1 MMKRLLLTLGLTVTA
16 VCGAL
21 AQKTDTSLERHNFF
35 YAGQSKQRRMFIV
48 KDGKVN
54 WAYQDQLKK
63 GEISDAV
70 LMSDGHILVAHQY
83 GVAEVTQDQQTV
95 WSYAAPKGTEIHTV
109 QPIGRTHVVFV
120 QNGKPAK
127 AVVMEIPACRI
138 VREFVLPVNEKG
150 SVHGQFRNAR
160 LTSRGTLL
168 IANMGLGCIHEYN
181 CNGQEID
188 RWTGMLPWSVQEMPK
203 TGNLLITGRKGLIQE
218 INRQG
223 HTVWQ
228 LNTTDYGV
236 TQPQKTIRLK
246 NGGHIINN
254 WYNEWNKEPMDTA
267 NAPVQAIEVDK
278 DGRLAWQ
285 LKAWKEPDLGPSTT
299 IQLLNEAVNRDRMF
313 FGEFNPQSPKL
324 FVGDNE
330 PIGEGRGIHPGRVA
344 WIHSPGVAQWDG
356 HTGLWVEDRWN
367 NQTKADMMVSEAV
380 MQLTGE
386 PTAKK
391 AWQALFKHFNREHG
405 RGSRGYK
412 KGETIAIKLNM
423 NNAIT
428 HHDTIELNSSPF
440 LTLALVR
447 SIIRDGGVRQ
457 QDIILCEP
465 SRAITDSIYNKVH
478 REFPHIRMIDN
489 IGGDGR
495 EKCEYYPEQ
504 IVYSVDN
511 GKMARGLAR
520 CIVDADYLI
529 NSALLKTHSGP
540 GVTLTTKNWYGA
552 TDINLLWRQNA
563 HNNVSQDKRH
573 GKPGYKTFVDWMAH
587 KDMGQKTLLFL
598 IDGTYG
604 SRDVNGAPNPKWMK
618 PPFNGDWACS
628 VIVSQDE
635 VACDAVAMDI
645 IINEWPEFQS
655 LNYCDEYLREA
666 ASLPNAP
673 SGTVYKQNGKPV
685 DKPLGLFEH
694 WNKDHQYKK
703 IDLIYK
709 KVKSEKT
716 YLICP
721 AEAQVRDAFDSILP
735 VTDPQMKRSLN
746 GEWQLK
752 VIQGISNDRAVP
764 MADTTWGRIP
774 VPGCWEAHGFCKPA
788 YDRALPLTGYYRTT
802 FAVPNSWKG
811 QRVII
816 RFDGVLYGYDLWVN
830 GEAVGSWRSGYNT
843 AMFDITDYLNRKS
856 ERQQLALRVISQFR
870 GSDFDYNDD
879 WAPNGIFR
887 DVTLMAVPKTHLTD
901 LTITTKNTGEVN
913 VKADIANSN
922 SNTEVKYEILDSNRQ
937 RVGSTRVEHPHLWTA
952 ETPYLYTLRTT
963 LCQKGKTLQVFEH
976 KFGFRELTI
985 DGNVLK
991 LNGKP
996 IKLRGVT
1003 THSTDPVT
1011 VKVIDEASILRDM
1024 KLMKEASVN
1033 YLRTSHYPREPRFY
1047 ELADSLGFYIIDEVP
1062 FGYGDKN
1069 LSDSTFYP
1077 VLQQRAQA
1085 TIRRDKNHPSVL
1097 IWSLGNENPLTDICI
1112 RLGDYVKRNLDPSRP
1127 ICYPQV
1133 GSYFRRFNYNF
1144 PKVAD
1149 IYAPHYPTTSQIADF
1164 YQRAD
1169 RPVIFT
1175 EYCHTLGI
1183 SLEDHDR
1190 QWEIIERTPGIAGGS
1205 VWEWADQGMPFR
1217 RPLQSRYGYE
1227 ERVFTSKEGGFE
1239 MYGNKGT
1246 DGLLYADRT
1255 PLPNYYELQHNYARA
1270 FVERVDGDMLKIVN
1284 RYDFLNLKDNV
1295 TFHWTLTNDRDT
1307 VICGVFSPDCQ
1318 PRSSVSYNLPLPRQN
1333 GLSLL
1338 QFDIEDAYG
1347 NVFLHQSFVL
1357 NKPQTAWTGHGS
1369 GTMLVEKELIR
1380 TGRKPTMGER
1390 LTQKGR
1396 IPDKYLLPVDNRQV
1410 RADIQR
1416 RPIDGGEEV
1425 SFTLMPD
1432 TANVFRSE
1440 LGLSWL
1446 LNPSIDRIQW
1456 IGYGP
1461 FASYPG
1467 RRQANRYGF
1476 WAKHQDDLYFEGN
1489 HSGIDAAFVS
1499 DKEGNGILITGDS
1512 LSLNFEQTDL
1522 GIVLTVNAA
1531 VSGQGPKFAKTHFPG
1546 WQKGDRPVSAT
1557 FRSYY
1562 IKAKEMP
1569 QVLNRLFIRPQDIPA
1584 PFHPFETQYDTYLL
1598 KFEDIAK

>member
-1 MMKRLLLTLGLTVTA
+1 MKRLLLTLGLTVTA

-223 HTVWQ
+223 NTVWQ

-313 FGEFNPQSPKL
+313 FGEFNPQSPEL

-367 NQTKADMMVSEAV
+367 NQAKADMMVSEAV

-391 AWQALFKHFNREHG
+391 AWQALFKHFNREHD

-628 VIVSQDE
+628 IIVSQDE
-635 VACDAVAMDI
+635 VACDAVAMDL

-673 SGTVYKQNGKPV
+673 SGTIYKQNGKPV
-685 DKPLGLFEH
+685 EKPLGLFEH

-913 VKADIANSN
+913 VKADIANSD

-1097 IWSLGNENPLTDICI
+1097 LWSLGNENPLTDICI

-1512 LSLNFEQTDL
+1512 LSLNFEQTDR
-1522 GIVLTVNAA
+1522 GIVLTANAA

-1598 KFEDIAK
+1598 KFEDIAE